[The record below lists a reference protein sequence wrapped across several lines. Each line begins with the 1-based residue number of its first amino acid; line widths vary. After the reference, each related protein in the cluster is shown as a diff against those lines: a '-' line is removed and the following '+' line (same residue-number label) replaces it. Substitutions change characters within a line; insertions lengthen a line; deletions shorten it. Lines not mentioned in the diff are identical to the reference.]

1 VGRVGAIGIAAALA
15 VLLAQPASAADR
27 QIRPF
32 LGVTFAGD
40 TTIVDLES
48 ATGSP
53 HATFGVNAAVLWD
66 IVGVDVDL
74 GRTGG
79 FFESGD
85 KHLVLSSSVTTL
97 TGNLVL
103 AAPRRLTE
111 YSLRLYFVAGGGMM
125 RVAKVDYFDVF
136 DIDDVVPAF
145 DVGAGAIGFVTNKVG
160 VSWEIRRFES
170 LGGSN
175 QLAGLTIGGA
185 RERLTFWRASMALVV
200 RY

>member
-1 VGRVGAIGIAAALA
+1 VGRVRAIGIAIGVVA
-15 VLLAQPASAADR
+15 LLAPAARAADR

-32 LGVTFAGD
+32 IGVTFAGD
-40 TTIVDLES
+40 TTIIDLEN
-48 ATGSP
+48 ATGNP
-53 HATFGVNAAVLWD
+53 HATIGVNAAILGD
-66 IVGVDVDL
+66 ILGVDVDL
-74 GRTGG
+74 ARTGG
-79 FFESGD
+79 FFESGN

-97 TGNLVL
+97 TGNLVI

-136 DIDDVVPAF
+136 DISDVLPAF
-145 DVGAGAIGFVTNKVG
+145 DVGAGAIGFVTNKIG

-170 LGGSN
+170 LGGSD
-175 QLAGLTIGGA
+175 QLTGVTIG
-185 RERLTFWRASMALVV
+185 RERLTYWRASMALVV

>member
-1 VGRVGAIGIAAALA
+1 VGRVRAIGIAIGVVA
-15 VLLAQPASAADR
+15 LLAPAARAADR

-32 LGVTFAGD
+32 IGVTFAGD
-40 TTIVDLES
+40 TTIIDLEN
-48 ATGSP
+48 ATGNP
-53 HATFGVNAAVLWD
+53 HATIGVNAAILGD
-66 IVGVDVDL
+66 ILGVDVDL
-74 GRTGG
+74 ARTGG

-97 TGNLVL
+97 TGNLVI

-136 DIDDVVPAF
+136 DISDVLPAF
-145 DVGAGAIGFVTNKVG
+145 DVGAGAIGFVTNKIG

-170 LGGSN
+170 LGGSD
-175 QLAGLTIGGA
+175 QLTGVTIG
-185 RERLTFWRASMALVV
+185 RERLTYWRASMALVV